1 METNTELLNR
11 IEAHIKGRLAVAES
25 RAASSE
31 LYEGKKIAYNSIL
44 GIINGLRADCAAQA
58 QLVPSNIDQE
68 AAKKYADEQLAGHNR
83 ELAESGHT
91 RHFKMGYVCFAG
103 YEIEAAFAD
112 GMLAERERLASCP
125 TIKGWVARDGHG
137 SLVFSNEK
145 PSRVVWCGWNLW
157 KVSRGTPAVVLPNS
171 IYSALRWEDEPIEVE
186 IIVKTKQ

>member
-44 GIINGLRADCAAQA
+44 GVIKGLRADCAAQA
-58 QLVPSNIDQE
+58 HLTPSDIEQE
-68 AAKKYADEQLAGHNR
+68 AAKKYADEQLLGHNR

-103 YEIEAAFAD
+103 YEIEEAFAD
-112 GMLAERERLASCP
+112 GMLAERERLMKNAP
-125 TIKGWVARDGHG
+125 VADVIKMRGSTDDPFMLTLGFPRIPNIEYHG
-137 SLVFSNEK
+137 GKV
-145 PSRVVWCGWNLW
+145 RV
-157 KVSRGTPAVVLPNS
+157 
-171 IYSALRWEDEPIEVE
+171 IIEE
-186 IIVKTKQ
+186 IKEEGK